1 MPKTNQVHNH
11 DQTKHPHQSIKPFDE
26 LIGNAEKQLGHLSL
40 LELFSY
46 LSVLAYQAFSEDAS
60 DDRSGQQWKLYNR
73 IILRKLQACPE
84 EDFRLNESRLGQS
97 LKRHLSPIIFPE
109 SSTADAARCR
119 ENLEWLA
126 VLIAATQERIDYEGS
141 IDWFCFGPE
150 CNYQLK
156 PGVEGAANTVVGWT
170 LMLCKEGFGI
180 SSQFRTVQPKISSR
194 STSCSSPIERSSV
207 FSM

>member
-1 MPKTNQVHNH
+1 ML
-11 DQTKHPHQSIKPFDE
+11 DQLKPFDE
-26 LIGNAEKQLGHLSL
+26 LIASAEKQLEHLSL

-46 LSVLAYQAFSEDAS
+46 LSVLAYEAFAEDVPA
-60 DDRSGQQWKLYNR
+60 DRSGQQWKVYNR
-73 IILRKLQACPE
+73 IILNKLRACSE
-84 EDFRLNESRLGQS
+84 DDFRLSESRLGQS
-97 LKRHLSPIIFPE
+97 LKRHLSPIIFPG
-109 SSTADAARCR
+109 SSNSDVVKCR
-119 ENLEWLA
+119 QNLESLA
-126 VLIAATQERIDYEGS
+126 LLIGATQERIDYEDF
-141 IDWFCFGPE
+141 IDWFCFDPE
-150 CNYQLK
+150 CRYQLE